1 MGSAITGFKAAALLS
16 TTTIPPPPLHHTY
29 NILRLQPLTQIRS
42 DNIPRTLY
50 PDRANT
56 DIRLQARPW
65 PNVCSKVVAPAAR
78 GSHSSSWCFWVS
90 SDLVSELYSFMY

>member
-29 NILRLQPLTQIRS
+29 NIYWLQPLTQI
-42 DNIPRTLY
+42 IPANNTRTLY
-50 PDRANT
+50 PDRADT

-78 GSHSSSWCFWVS
+78 GSHSSSLCFWVS
-90 SDLVSELYSFMY
+90 IDLRLKLYGNMY